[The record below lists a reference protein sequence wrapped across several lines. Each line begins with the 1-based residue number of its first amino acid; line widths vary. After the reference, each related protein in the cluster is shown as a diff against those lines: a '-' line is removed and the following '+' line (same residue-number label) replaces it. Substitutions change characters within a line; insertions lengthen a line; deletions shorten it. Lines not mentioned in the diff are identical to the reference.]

1 MKRKILH
8 IISGLGDGGAEGVL
22 YRLIKDQDDLHEHHV
37 LSLTDFGKYG
47 DALRAAGVNV
57 RAIGLSRKKIKLSKF
72 IELIKVIKALEPDLI
87 QTWMYHADLIG
98 GSAAKLLRNSK
109 IVWNIRHS
117 DLIPGEDSRLTI
129 IIAKISAFFSYF
141 IPKKIVCC
149 AEAAYITHAELG
161 YRKSVMSVIPNG
173 FDHERYKRQHELS
186 DEFRKMHGVSK
197 SEFFIGMVARN
208 APQKDHLTLFRAL
221 KKVKDSNLSF
231 KCILVGHEIPLLI
244 DLAVEFGLK
253 DELIFLGS
261 QRDVKPILSSLDLHV
276 LSSSHGE
283 GFPNVLAEAML
294 CGVPCIATNVGDS
307 SKIIGDLGIVVSPKD
322 ANSLADA
329 IGRMAA
335 MRNTPAW
342 SEKQRLGRAFI
353 INEFGLIK
361 MKEQYRSLWK
371 NCMD

>member
-98 GSAAKLLRNSK
+98 GTAAKLSRNSN

-141 IPKKIVCC
+141 IPKKSCVVPSCHK
-149 AEAAYITHAELG
+149 THAELG

-173 FDHERYKRQHELS
+173 FD
-186 DEFRKMHGVSK
+186 
-197 SEFFIGMVARN
+197 
-208 APQKDHLTLFRAL
+208 
-221 KKVKDSNLSF
+221 
-231 KCILVGHEIPLLI
+231 
-244 DLAVEFGLK
+244 
-253 DELIFLGS
+253 
-261 QRDVKPILSSLDLHV
+261 
-276 LSSSHGE
+276 
-283 GFPNVLAEAML
+283 PNDTSVNM
-294 CGVPCIATNVGDS
+294 N
-307 SKIIGDLGIVVSPKD
+307 
-322 ANSLADA
+322 
-329 IGRMAA
+329 
-335 MRNTPAW
+335 
-342 SEKQRLGRAFI
+342 
-353 INEFGLIK
+353 
-361 MKEQYRSLWK
+361 
-371 NCMD
+371 

>member
-87 QTWMYHADLIG
+87 QTDVSRRFNWGYCKIV
-98 GSAAKLLRNSK
+98 NSN

-129 IIAKISAFFSYF
+129 IIAKISAFLSYF

-149 AEAAYITHAELG
+149 AEAAYKTHAELG

-197 SEFFIGMVARN
+197 SIFHRN
-208 APQKDHLTLFRAL
+208 G
-221 KKVKDSNLSF
+221 
-231 KCILVGHEIPLLI
+231 C
-244 DLAVEFGLK
+244 
-253 DELIFLGS
+253 
-261 QRDVKPILSSLDLHV
+261 
-276 LSSSHGE
+276 
-283 GFPNVLAEAML
+283 
-294 CGVPCIATNVGDS
+294 
-307 SKIIGDLGIVVSPKD
+307 
-322 ANSLADA
+322 
-329 IGRMAA
+329 
-335 MRNTPAW
+335 
-342 SEKQRLGRAFI
+342 
-353 INEFGLIK
+353 
-361 MKEQYRSLWK
+361 
-371 NCMD
+371 